1 MPASPETS
9 FAGSGEPT
17 ELERLYDAHAPALFA
32 LILNLTRSDADT
44 RDVLQAVF
52 CRIATRP
59 DLLAGVRNERA
70 FLLRLAQN
78 ASLDWMRRR
87 ATREKHHEAFSSHT
101 SLFEPSAHPDEEA
114 FRCALSEAMAELPAE
129 QSAVVHL
136 KLWEDATF
144 EQIAEALDISPNTA
158 ASRYR
163 YALDKLRARLRP
175 LYDEIKNL
183 WTTSSNS

>member
-1 MPASPETS
+1 VPASPEQHS
-9 FAGSGEPT
+9 ADFGEQT
-17 ELERLYDAHAPALFA
+17 ELERLYDTHAPALFA
-32 LILNLTRSDADT
+32 LILNLTHSDADT
-44 RDVLQAVF
+44 RDVLQEIF
-52 CRIATRP
+52 YRIATRP
-59 DLLAGVRNERA
+59 DLLVGVSNERA

-87 ATREKHHEAFSSHT
+87 ATREKHHEAFSSQA

-114 FRCALSEAMAELPAE
+114 FRRALSEAMADLPAE

-136 KLWEDATF
+136 KLWEGATF
-144 EQIAEALDISPNTA
+144 EQIAEALDIPPNTA